1 MYHSSDSVSHYFLS
15 SARELP
21 NSNEEWVELL
31 RQQEILH
38 EAELK
43 KWHKVLQTAI
53 ELLKKVSAV
62 CEFIYKNDK
71 LTQQI
76 DKIHEE
82 L

>member
-1 MYHSSDSVSHYFLS
+1 M
-15 SARELP
+15 
-21 NSNEEWVELL
+21 ELL

-62 CEFIYKNDK
+62 CEFIYKNDE

-76 DKIHEE
+76 ENIHEE

>member
-1 MYHSSDSVSHYFLS
+1 M
-15 SARELP
+15 
-21 NSNEEWVELL
+21 ELL